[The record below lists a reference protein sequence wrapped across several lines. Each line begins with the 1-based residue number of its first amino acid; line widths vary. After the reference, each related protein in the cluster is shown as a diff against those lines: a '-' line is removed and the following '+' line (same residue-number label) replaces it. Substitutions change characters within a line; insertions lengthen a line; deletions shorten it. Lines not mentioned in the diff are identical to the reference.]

1 MQNDYAQ
8 EYRELYQNH
17 WWWRSRERAIQRE
30 IELDPPRSDAPKILD
45 VGCGDGLLFPV
56 LGKYGDVYG
65 VEPDPATLAEN
76 SPHRDKIHLGFFDK
90 SFQSEDR
97 FDLIVMLDVLE
108 HIEDADAALAKAV
121 DLLTENGR
129 LIITVPAFRS
139 LWTSHD
145 DLNHHFTRYTKDS
158 FRDLAGRSGFRIGAM
173 RYLFHW
179 TYPAK
184 LMIRLKEKFVATVPQ
199 SPKVPVAW
207 MNRLLLGVTTLE
219 QWTISRFGMP
229 FGSSLLATGGKP
241 NGANS

>member
-17 WWWRSRERAIQRE
+17 WWWRSRERAIKRE
-30 IELDPPRSDAPKILD
+30 IELAPPTSANAKILD

-56 LGKYGDVYG
+56 LSEYGDVYG
-65 VEPDPATLAEN
+65 VEPDPATLASD
-76 SPHRDKIHLGFFDK
+76 SPHRDRIHLGYFDA
-90 SFQSEDR
+90 SYETEHR

-108 HIEDADAALAKAV
+108 HIENADAALAKAV

-145 DLNHHFTRYTKDS
+145 DLNHHFTRYTKRS
-158 FRDLAGRSGFRIGAM
+158 FRELAGRSGFRIGDM

-179 TYPAK
+179 TCPAK
-184 LMIRLKEKFVATVPQ
+184 LMIRLKEQFVATVPL
-199 SPKVPVAW
+199 SPQLPAGW
-207 MNRLLLGVTTLE
+207 MNRLLLGMTTLE
-219 QWTISRFGMP
+219 QWTISRCGMP
-229 FGSSLLATGGKP
+229 FGSSLLATGGKK
-241 NGANS
+241 